1 MTEEKGHV
9 LDPLIDEVRRTRERL
24 VREHGGLRGW
34 FEHLRELQKEHAVKV
49 IPPPKHA
56 RQ

>member
-1 MTEEKGHV
+1 MTEEKEHV

-34 FEHLRELQKEHAVKV
+34 FEHLRELQKEHAGKV

-56 RQ
+56 SA